1 MQFFKCKGCGNF
13 VTFLND
19 KSGCTPK
26 CCGEV
31 MEELVPNTSDGASE
45 KHVPV
50 ISKFGNEVTVTAGSI
65 SHPMIDNHYIEWI
78 ILETTEGF
86 TKKDLK
92 PGDTPSVTF
101 TLNENEE
108 VIAAYAYCNLHG
120 LWKNN

>member
-1 MQFFKCKGCGNF
+1 MQFYKCNGCGNF
-13 VTFLND
+13 ITFLGE

-31 MEELVPNTSDGASE
+31 MTELTPNTSDGAIE
-45 KHVPV
+45 KHVP
-50 ISKFGNEVTVTAGSI
+50 IITMNGNKVNVTVGFVT
-65 SHPMIDNHYIEWI
+65 HPMLENHYIEWI

-92 PGDTPSVTF
+92 PGDTPSVIF
-101 TLNENEE
+101 TLNEDEE
-108 VIAAYAYCNLHG
+108 VISAYAYCNLHG

>member
-1 MQFFKCKGCGNF
+1 MQFYKCNGCGNLI
-13 VTFLND
+13 TFLGE

-31 MEELVPNTSDGASE
+31 MTELTPNTSDGASE
-45 KHVPV
+45 KHIP
-50 ISKFGNEVTVTAGSI
+50 IITMNGNKVNVTVGSVT
-65 SHPMIDNHYIEWI
+65 HPMLENHYIEWI

-101 TLNENEE
+101 TLNEYEE
-108 VIAAYAYCNLHG
+108 VISAYAYCNLHG
-120 LWKNN
+120 LWENN